1 MPSTS
6 PAPPGNRP
14 ENCGDKPYD
23 SEGPRHPSE
32 SWYMCYWPA
41 ECCHHLGHAGP
52 AANAS
57 SQKTPSRPSQALWE
71 RPLDGPTGRWTWQ
84 RECRCQ
90 SPLQRPHVLPRCEV
104 WSTTPRRPPGA
115 PSHPSPSQRWDE
127 RQMPEER
134 NLPPPVYQVV
144 FPRDWSC
151 SCRLRSREA
160 SSWVGLRSHHTLSA
174 EIPTSQRGDT
184 SFWKPPRLP
193 GENGSAHPSDSHHG
207 HRPWQPRMQALA
219 DICQCLSATPV
230 GTGRGGPV
238 SMAHEQLSAAPTLLP
253 NQKALH
259 DPMKL
264 RPTSCGKH
272 LGCLLVKT
280 NPTPAAP
287 SSATELQLSLKESSK
302 TPFWA
307 LAPWDGPKS
316 CSS

>member
-32 SWYMCYWPA
+32 SWCTCYWPA
-41 ECCHHLGHAGP
+41 ECRHPLGHAGP

-57 SQKTPSRPSQALWE
+57 SRKTPSRPSQGLWE

-84 RECRCQ
+84 QECRCQ
-90 SPLQRPHVLPRCEV
+90 SPLQLPHVLPRCEV
-104 WSTTPRRPPGA
+104 WSTTPRRPPDA

-151 SCRLRSREA
+151 SCRLWSREA
-160 SSWVGLRSHHTLSA
+160 NSWVGLRSHHTLS
-174 EIPTSQRGDT
+174 EETPTARRGDT
-184 SFWKPPRLP
+184 SFWQPPRLP
-193 GENGSAHPSDSHHG
+193 GENGSAHPWDSHHG

-230 GTGRGGPV
+230 GTCRGGPV
-238 SMAHEQLSAAPTLLP
+238 SMTHEQLSAAPTPLP

-287 SSATELQLSLKESSK
+287 SSATELQLNLRESSK